1 MPTASTLL
9 LLSALLLG
17 TAPPARAQAGG
28 ARVGLTLEAAAATS
42 SGGATAF
49 VAVSEGQV
57 EVRFRQAASAA
68 YALRADLDWSRWR
81 AELGLQVVPAAL
93 FAELPDGG
101 GVGVGGQDATVVE
114 LVPRLGY
121 RLARTSAGGSLRLLA
136 GPTIQV
142 WSVTDEDSRVTIA
155 VGVAVQ
161 AEAPLA
167 ARLRLVARGGVTAGP
182 SMFED
187 EDPADGLFETTGV
200 MRWQGGVGL
209 RWLLRP

>member
-1 MPTASTLL
+1 MPAPSRILAVA
-9 LLSALLLG
+9 ALLLAAG
-17 TAPPARAQAGG
+17 PPARAQPGG
-28 ARVGLTLEAAAATS
+28 TRVGLTLEAGAATS

-49 VAVSEGQV
+49 VPDPDNQA
-57 EVRFRQAASAA
+57 EVRFRQAASAG

-81 AELGLQVVPAAL
+81 AELGIQAVPAAL
-93 FAELPDGG
+93 FAEFPDGG
-101 GVGVGGQDATVVE
+101 GVGVGGQNATAVE

-121 RLARTSAGGSLRLLA
+121 RLAGTSAGGSLRLLA

-142 WSVTDEDSRVTIA
+142 WSVTDEDSRMTIA
-155 VGVAVQ
+155 VGADLQ

-167 ARLRLVARGGVTAGP
+167 PRLRLVARGGVTAGP

-187 EDPADGLFETTGV
+187 EDPAEGLFETTGV
-200 MRWQGGVGL
+200 TRWQGGVGL